1 MPAAIVAAK
10 GASSRVRSSSRVRT
24 LGRQPEMRIDAG
36 VAVTRKMLAA
46 GDDFLRLH
54 RQHEWQSRLDH
65 GLRRRSESTRAD
77 DRVCGVGVDVEHR
90 REIEVEAEARQLAPH
105 GAADSCRV
113 PSPTRRIGEAG
124 DGRRRA
130 ADATALVIDRNQKSF
145 PAVRDAY
152 LVNQPAV
159 AVEPGCIGEVMAK
172 IAFEQNDAGRLQ
184 ILEQRPVTLAKDGR
198 RAKTDDKMI
207 AHRVD

>member
-1 MPAAIVAAK
+1 M
-10 GASSRVRSSSRVRT
+10 
-24 LGRQPEMRIDAG
+24 GRQPEMRIDAG

-46 GDDFLRLH
+46 GYDSSRLH

-65 GLRRRSESTRAD
+65 GLGRRSESTRAD
-77 DRVCGVGVDVEHR
+77 DRVCGIGVDVEHR

-105 GAADSCRV
+105 CAADSCRV
-113 PSPTRRIGEAG
+113 ASPTRRIGEAG

-145 PAVRDAY
+145 PPGRDAY

-159 AVEPGCIGEVMAK
+159 AVEPGFIGEIMAK

-184 ILEQRPVTLAKDGR
+184 IPEQRPVALVKDGR
-198 RAKTDDKMI
+198 RPKTDDKMV
-207 AHRVD
+207 AHCIDRLAPPSSALLRFTALSV